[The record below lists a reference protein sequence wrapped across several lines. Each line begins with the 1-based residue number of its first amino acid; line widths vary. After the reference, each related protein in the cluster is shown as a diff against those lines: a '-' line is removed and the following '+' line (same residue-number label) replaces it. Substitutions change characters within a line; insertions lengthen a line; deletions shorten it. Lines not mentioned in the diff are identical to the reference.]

1 MATIIDG
8 KALAVKCKNQVKTAV
23 ADMEQKPGLA
33 VGFLNVFHRHVLLAV
48 DVDRQQI
55 HVAPEDVADVVQ
67 LLVEDDVAA
76 FEQRI
81 HRIAHDVDRAVA
93 FGEVG
98 DVDEIDGPRLRVIG
112 EERHQ
117 ARRPFYGVEGDAL
130 QRQRVVRA
138 VHVGGQI
145 GFGIEHFP
153 FSAIE
158 PVRIDIQFLN
168 QDVLV
173 PGRERR
179 LARFDHRKGGLSDA

>member
-1 MATIIDG
+1 MAPSH
-8 KALAVKCKNQVKTAV
+8 LA
-23 ADMEQKPGLA
+23 G
-33 VGFLNVFHRHVLLAV
+33 
-48 DVDRQQI
+48 
-55 HVAPEDVADVVQ
+55 
-67 LLVEDDVAA
+67 
-76 FEQRI
+76 
-81 HRIAHDVDRAVA
+81 
-93 FGEVG
+93 G

-153 FSAIE
+153 FSAVE

>member
-1 MATIIDG
+1 MSP
-8 KALAVKCKNQVKTAV
+8 L
-23 ADMEQKPGLA
+23 
-33 VGFLNVFHRHVLLAV
+33 
-48 DVDRQQI
+48 
-55 HVAPEDVADVVQ
+55 
-67 LLVEDDVAA
+67 
-76 FEQRI
+76 FEQRV
-81 HRIAHDVDRAVA
+81 HRVAHDIDGTVA
-93 FGEVG
+93 LGQVG
-98 DVDEIDGPRLRVIG
+98 DMDEIDGPRLRVIG

-153 FSAIE
+153 FSAVE

-173 PGRERR
+173 PGRAPPCPFRSS
-179 LARFDHRKGGLSDA
+179 KGRPFRCLIVELTALVSVLLFFSIVLSDPPSYRIKIFYGKYFDSLVLNSKIELIFVLQS

>member
-1 MATIIDG
+1 MGVLTDEFHVPFP
-8 KALAVKCKNQVKTAV
+8 L
-23 ADMEQKPGLA
+23 
-33 VGFLNVFHRHVLLAV
+33 GFLDVFDRDVLFAV
-48 DVDRQQI
+48 DVDREQV
-55 HVAPEDVADVVQ
+55 HVAPEDVADILELFVKY
-67 LLVEDDVAA
+67 DVAA
-76 FEQRI
+76 FEQRV
-81 HRIAHDVDRAVA
+81 HRVAHDIDGTVA
-93 FGEVG
+93 LGQVG

-153 FSAIE
+153 FSAVE